1 MTAER
6 ASARFRNLV
15 QILNTESSLTRNVPA
30 SIRIGRIFGI
40 PIYMHLTFLII
51 LPLFIY
57 VFSAPPSQVTILGI
71 PLSFKNIDAAL
82 WVKYAWGTVAT
93 ILFFVTILLH
103 EFAHSYLALR
113 YGVKIKRITLMIF
126 GGVSEMEDVPRGYG
140 QEWRMA
146 AAGPVTS
153 FAIGIITLAAWY
165 ILGLIT
171 HPPLFISALMVL
183 FGVMAIYSL
192 LLAGFNFI
200 PAFPMDGGRVL
211 RSLFAERM
219 PFVDATRRA
228 ARIGRYFAIAMAI
241 FGILTLN
248 FFFIIIALFVY
259 IGATEEEQAT
269 AITES
274 LHGTPVGKIM
284 TSDVQVVHPDTTVQQ
299 LNELMLS
306 TKHMGFPV
314 MDKGLVGIVTLTDT
328 HRVTR
333 DRFAHARVADIM
345 TRNVITVDPDMD
357 SAKALNIMIEHRIS
371 RLPVVQGDK
380 LVGIITQKDFLRAV
394 NTLALQR
401 QTARWGQQFPQQPP
415 VAPPV

>member
-1 MTAER
+1 VA
-6 ASARFRNLV
+6 
-15 QILNTESSLTRNVPA
+15 A

-57 VFSAPPSQVTILGI
+57 IFSAPPNQVTVFGI
-71 PLSFKNIDAAL
+71 PLSFKDLQVAD

-93 ILFFVTILLH
+93 VLFFVTVLLH
-103 EFAHSYLALR
+103 EFAHSYLALK

-126 GGVSEMEDVPRGYG
+126 GGVSEMEEVPRGYG

-146 AAGPVTS
+146 AAGPLTS
-153 FAIGIITLAAWY
+153 FVIGAASYFGWY
-165 ILGLIT
+165 ALGLVANPPMVIT
-171 HPPLFISALMVL
+171 ALSVL

-219 PFVDATRRA
+219 PFLEATRRA
-228 ARIGRYFAIAMAI
+228 ARIGRYFAIGMSI

-259 IGATEEEQAT
+259 IGATEEEQST
-269 AITES
+269 AISES

-284 TSDVQVVHPDTTVQQ
+284 TTDVQVVHPDTTIHQ
-299 LNELMLS
+299 LNDLMLS

-314 MDKGLVGIVTLTDT
+314 VDRGLVGIVTLTDT
-328 HRVTR
+328 HKVSR
-333 DRFAHARVADIM
+333 DRLEHMNVADIM
-345 TRNVITVDPDMD
+345 TRNVITVPPDMD
-357 SAKALNIMIEHRIS
+357 SAKALNIMLEHRIS
-371 RLPVVQGDK
+371 RLVVLQGQVI
-380 LVGIITQKDFLRAV
+380 VGIITQKDFLRAV
-394 NTLALQR
+394 NTLALQK
-401 QTARWGQQFPQQPP
+401 QTARWGEQFSQQPP
-415 VAPPV
+415 VTPPV

>member
-1 MTAER
+1 VA
-6 ASARFRNLV
+6 
-15 QILNTESSLTRNVPA
+15 A

-57 VFSAPPSQVTILGI
+57 IFSAPPNQVTVLGI
-71 PLSFKNIDAAL
+71 PLSFKDLQAAD

-93 ILFFVTILLH
+93 VLFFVTVLLH
-103 EFAHSYLALR
+103 EFAHSYLALK

-126 GGVSEMEDVPRGYG
+126 GGVSEMEEVPRGYG

-146 AAGPVTS
+146 AAGPLTS
-153 FAIGIITLAAWY
+153 FVIGVASYFGWY
-165 ILGLIT
+165 ALGLVANPPMVIT
-171 HPPLFISALMVL
+171 ALSVL

-219 PFVDATRRA
+219 PFLEATRRA
-228 ARIGRYFAIAMAI
+228 ARIGRYFAIGMSI

-269 AITES
+269 AISES

-284 TSDVQVVHPDTTVQQ
+284 TTDVQVVHPDTTIQQ
-299 LNELMLS
+299 LNDLMLS

-314 MDKGLVGIVTLTDT
+314 VDRGLVGIVTLTDT
-328 HRVTR
+328 HKVSR
-333 DRFAHARVADIM
+333 DRLEHMKVADIM
-345 TRNVITVDPDMD
+345 TRNVITVPPDMD
-357 SAKALNIMIEHRIS
+357 SAKALNIMLEHRIS
-371 RLPVVQGDK
+371 RLVVLQGQVI
-380 LVGIITQKDFLRAV
+380 VGIITQKDFLRAV
-394 NTLALQR
+394 NTLALQK
-401 QTARWGQQFPQQPP
+401 QTARWGEQFSQQPP
-415 VAPPV
+415 VTPPV